1 MSSEQLSEIL
11 LASDCE
17 ESILQAVESGE
28 MDLLVPELTLLSM
41 EQDPIHSI
49 KMFSPTPSQL
59 YLRLSKK

>member
-41 EQDPIHSI
+41 EQDPIH
-49 KMFSPTPSQL
+49 KH
-59 YLRLSKK
+59 LSLIHI